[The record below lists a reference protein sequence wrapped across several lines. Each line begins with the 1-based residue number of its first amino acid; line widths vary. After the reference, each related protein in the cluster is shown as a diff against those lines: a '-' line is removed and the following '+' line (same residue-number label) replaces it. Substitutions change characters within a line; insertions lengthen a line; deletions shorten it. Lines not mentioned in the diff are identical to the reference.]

1 MDELARSLSQLPATL
16 VWVVLGLLLF
26 GLSFWAVARLS
37 PFSVR
42 KEIEEDQNVALAVII
57 AAIFL
62 GIAYIIGAAIS
73 SP

>member
-1 MDELARSLSQLPATL
+1 MDELARTLSQLPATL

-26 GLSFWAVARLS
+26 GLSFWAVTRLT

-42 KEIEEDQNVALAVII
+42 KEIEDDQNIALAIII

>member
-1 MDELARSLSQLPATL
+1 MDELVRTLSQLPATL
-16 VWVVLGLLLF
+16 VWVVLGLVLF
-26 GLSFWAVARLS
+26 GLSFWTVARFT

-42 KEIEEDQNVALAVII
+42 KEIEEDQNVALAIII
-57 AAIFL
+57 AAVFL